1 MSRLRNM
8 HYGSDG
14 LVQMRQPSPSFSPF
28 PSAERPFARTVAL
41 VVLAAGIVLNTP
53 PAQAQAQHDS
63 VSAPRQV
70 HGGCQNF
77 GTVVILKARDT
88 LERLAFWRAG
98 RMLPRLA
105 VK

>member
-14 LVQMRQPSPSFSPF
+14 LVQMRQPVHPSPF
-28 PSAERPFARTVAL
+28 PFAERHFARTVAL
-41 VVLAAGIVLNTP
+41 VVLAAGIVLNTA
-53 PAQAQAQHDS
+53 PAQAQIDS
-63 VSAPRQV
+63 VPRQV
-70 HGGCQNF
+70 HGGCQNV

>member
-1 MSRLRNM
+1 MSRPRDM

-14 LVQMRQPSPSFSPF
+14 LVQMRQPVHPSPF
-28 PSAERPFARTVAL
+28 PSAERLFARTVAL
-41 VVLAAGIVLNTP
+41 VVLAAGIVLNTAS
-53 PAQAQAQHDS
+53 AQARIDS

-70 HGGCQNF
+70 HGGCQNV